1 MKISLRDYKIYF
13 FFDKNFVI
21 TSFLITFRLFFRKQF
36 LIITFFKELFIHFMQ
51 VKGIKSNHC
60 GCAIKKAK
68 KEKKSI
74 SPLFT
79 GILIAILPK
88 CPYCILAYSSA
99 ITMCSGTKLYTQMP
113 GWTSY
118 LLLVLAALTLL
129 FILLNYRGKRTIIAA
144 TLVGAGSLLML
155 TCQFYTFNIN
165 HYYIGTFLL
174 LFGVWVNAS
183 FRFFYRQ
190 WIKPLVSRLI
200 NL

>member
-1 MKISLRDYKIYF
+1 
-13 FFDKNFVI
+13 
-21 TSFLITFRLFFRKQF
+21 
-36 LIITFFKELFIHFMQ
+36 MQ
-51 VKGIKSNHC
+51 VKGIKSNQC
-60 GCAIKKAK
+60 GCTTKKTK

-79 GILIAILPK
+79 GVMIAILPK

-99 ITMCSGTKLYTQMP
+99 ITMCSGTKLYSHTP

-118 LLLVLAALTLL
+118 LLLGLAGLTLL
-129 FILLNYRGKRTIIAA
+129 LILMNYKGKRTIAAAALAA
-144 TLVGAGSLLML
+144 TGSLLML
-155 TCQFYTFNIN
+155 ASQFYTFDIN

-190 WIKPLVSRLI
+190 WIKPIFS
-200 NL
+200 